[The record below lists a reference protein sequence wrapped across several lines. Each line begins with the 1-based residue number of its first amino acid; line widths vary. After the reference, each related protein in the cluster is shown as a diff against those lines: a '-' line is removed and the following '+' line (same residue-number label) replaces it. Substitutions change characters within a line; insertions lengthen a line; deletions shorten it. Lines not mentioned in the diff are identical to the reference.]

1 MSKEP
6 KPIPKVL
13 KELTDDSDII
23 DFLYVYYEF
32 SEYVRDRLCDYNAP
46 ETSDIRI
53 AITNLCGGIEDF
65 LKEKLWKNFIMER
78 RKKHD

>member
-6 KPIPKVL
+6 KPIPKVI

-23 DFLYVYYEF
+23 DLLYAYYKF
-32 SEYVRDRLCDYNAP
+32 SEYVRDRLYDYNAL

-53 AITNLCGGIEDF
+53 AITNLRGGIEDF
-65 LKEKLWKNFIMER
+65 LKEKLWENFLKEWGM
-78 RKKHD
+78 KHG

>member
-6 KPIPKVL
+6 KPIPKVI

-23 DFLYVYYEF
+23 DLVYAYYEF
-32 SEYVRDRLCDYNAP
+32 SVYVQDRLYDYNAT

-53 AITNLCGGIEDF
+53 AITNLRGEIKDF
-65 LKEKLWKNFIMER
+65 LKEKLWENFIMER